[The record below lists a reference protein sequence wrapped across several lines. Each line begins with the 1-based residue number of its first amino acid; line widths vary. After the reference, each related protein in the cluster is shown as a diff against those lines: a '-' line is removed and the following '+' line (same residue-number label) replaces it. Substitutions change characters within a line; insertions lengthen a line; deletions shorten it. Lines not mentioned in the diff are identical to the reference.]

1 MILNLV
7 LQPNNMVKNTTKKE
21 EIKVTMHEEDR
32 GTDKE
37 NQEQGVLGAYDQK
50 DNMQTDKNQN
60 K

>member
-1 MILNLV
+1 
-7 LQPNNMVKNTTKKE
+7 MVKNTTKKE